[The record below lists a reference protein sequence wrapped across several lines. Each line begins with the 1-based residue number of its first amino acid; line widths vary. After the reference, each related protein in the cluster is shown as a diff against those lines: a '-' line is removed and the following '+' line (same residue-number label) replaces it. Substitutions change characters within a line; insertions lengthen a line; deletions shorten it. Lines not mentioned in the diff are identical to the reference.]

1 MAFVSA
7 TFKDCAFDES
17 YGATECGK
25 ATSYF
30 KSPITNHLLYI
41 GGITMNG
48 KQMEGV
54 QMRLVDL
61 PELGYTNEDKPFPRG
76 EIAVKS
82 PVVSPGYFRQPS
94 ETAES
99 FHDGWFFTGD
109 LGELDTAAGI
119 LKIIGRKKNVGRV
132 LGGRTFDPD
141 SLEMFYTD
149 VCPFIDQICIIAD
162 ETKEFLIA
170 GSLLHFSPS

>member
-1 MAFVSA
+1 
-7 TFKDCAFDES
+7 
-17 YGATECGK
+17 
-25 ATSYF
+25 
-30 KSPITNHLLYI
+30 
-41 GGITMNG
+41 MNG